1 MNKNKFVFNQKC
13 AIDLHLH
20 LDGSVSLKSARELSK
35 IEGVFLPSSDEELEK
50 LLSVG
55 KNCRDL
61 NEYLEKFTL
70 PVSLLQSEKSLEKC
84 AFNLC
89 RELFEQGFIYAEI
102 RFAPQLHLQKG
113 LTQKQVVESVLKGV
127 KESGF
132 KANVIL
138 CAMRSGEDNS
148 RENLET
154 ASLVKQFLNKGV
166 CALDLAGAESLF
178 PNEKYSYL
186 FEKAREYNIPFTI
199 HSGEALGA
207 ESVEKALEFGAKRIG
222 HGVRSVE
229 SEKTL
234 QILKDKKIP
243 LEICPTSNLNTK
255 MFNNYSE
262 IPLEKLI
269 DSGVIVT
276 VNSDNMTVSGTNA
289 RKDMQHLIESHNLSK
304 EQVRGLILN
313 SVSASFLSKE
323 EKVELKKMVE
333 GCF

>member
-1 MNKNKFVFNQKC
+1 M
-13 AIDLHLH
+13 
-20 LDGSVSLKSARELSK
+20 
-35 IEGVFLPSSDEELEK
+35 
-50 LLSVG
+50 
-55 KNCRDL
+55 
-61 NEYLEKFTL
+61 
-70 PVSLLQSEKSLEKC
+70 
-84 AFNLC
+84 
-89 RELFEQGFIYAEI
+89 
-102 RFAPQLHLQKG
+102 
-113 LTQKQVVESVLKGV
+113 
-127 KESGF
+127 
-132 KANVIL
+132 
-138 CAMRSGEDNS
+138 
-148 RENLET
+148 
-154 ASLVKQFLNKGV
+154 
-166 CALDLAGAESLF
+166 
-178 PNEKYSYL
+178 
-186 FEKAREYNIPFTI
+186 
-199 HSGEALGA
+199 
-207 ESVEKALEFGAKRIG
+207 EFGAKRIG

-304 EQVRGLILN
+304 EQVRELILN

>member
-1 MNKNKFVFNQKC
+1 M
-13 AIDLHLH
+13 
-20 LDGSVSLKSARELSK
+20 
-35 IEGVFLPSSDEELEK
+35 
-50 LLSVG
+50 
-55 KNCRDL
+55 
-61 NEYLEKFTL
+61 
-70 PVSLLQSEKSLEKC
+70 
-84 AFNLC
+84 
-89 RELFEQGFIYAEI
+89 
-102 RFAPQLHLQKG
+102 QKG

-186 FEKAREYNIPFTI
+186 FEKAGEYNIPFTI

-304 EQVRGLILN
+304 EQVRELILN

-323 EKVELKKMVE
+323 EKVELKKLVE